1 MISGD
6 SFAVLSLVGGLLTVE
21 GTGAGQFMI
30 SRPLVAGTL
39 TGFLLGTP
47 AAGCALGALLEVY
60 LLVSFPTGGARFPEA
75 APATVAAVVAGAA
88 GTAGA
93 LAVAL
98 AMALVWGQVAGLST
112 TLLRIVNGRLAVPE
126 GDRRTPS
133 RVVAGHV
140 GALLLDL
147 GRGTALTA
155 AAIWTSRL
163 AVERAGPA
171 WPIGPDPTRGL
182 LLLGGMVS
190 LGVLIR
196 SFGGLRRRLRVLGAG
211 LAVGLVM
218 GWLL

>member
-6 SFAVLSLVGGLLTVE
+6 SFLVLSLVGGLLTVE
-21 GTGAGQFMI
+21 GTSVGQFMI

-39 TGFLLGTP
+39 TGLLLGTP
-47 AAGCALGALLEVY
+47 AAGFGMGALLEVY

-75 APATVAAVVAGAA
+75 APATVAAVVASAP

-98 AMALVWGQVAGLST
+98 AMALVWGHVAGLST
-112 TLLRIVNGRLAVPE
+112 TLLRIVNGRLAAPE
-126 GDRRTPS
+126 EGRRTPS
-133 RVVAGHV
+133 RVVAGHLT
-140 GALLLDL
+140 ALLLDL
-147 GRGTALTA
+147 VRGTVLTA

-163 AVERAGPA
+163 AVARAGPA
-171 WPIGPDPTRGL
+171 WPIDPAPTRGL
-182 LLLGGMVS
+182 LLLGGLVS
-190 LGVLIR
+190 VGVLIR
-196 SFGGLRRRLRVLGAG
+196 SFGGLRRRVRVLGAG